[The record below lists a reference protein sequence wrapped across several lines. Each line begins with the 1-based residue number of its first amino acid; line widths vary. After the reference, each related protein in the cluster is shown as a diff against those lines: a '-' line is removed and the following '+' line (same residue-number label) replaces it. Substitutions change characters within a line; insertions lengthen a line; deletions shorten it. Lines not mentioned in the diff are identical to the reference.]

1 MKINTKKYADAQRA
15 VIVDIDS
22 GRVYWGNRPRSDF
35 ASKGTYDAW
44 HRRFKGKETGAT
56 GGVRAGRVFAFKGT
70 TITVARLVARAAW
83 GRKVDSKFIEYI
95 NGDKFDCRIKN
106 LRLIDGTE
114 RRQKSKRK
122 DGLPKGV
129 YPRNGKFQSYRRI
142 KGRLQ
147 FLGIFDTEGE
157 AAQAFRDSG
166 GR

>member
-15 VIVDIDS
+15 VVIDIDA

-44 HRRFKGKETGAT
+44 HRRFKGMETGVS

-70 TITVARLVARAAW
+70 TVSVARLVARAAW
-83 GRKVDSKFIEYI
+83 GRRTDSKYIEHI
-95 NGDKFDCRIKN
+95 NGDNFDCRIKN

-129 YPRNGKFQSYRRI
+129 YPRHGKFQSYRRVN
-142 KGRLQ
+142 GRLK
-147 FLGIFDTEGE
+147 FLGTFETADE
-157 AAQAFRDSG
+157 AAQAFLYAG